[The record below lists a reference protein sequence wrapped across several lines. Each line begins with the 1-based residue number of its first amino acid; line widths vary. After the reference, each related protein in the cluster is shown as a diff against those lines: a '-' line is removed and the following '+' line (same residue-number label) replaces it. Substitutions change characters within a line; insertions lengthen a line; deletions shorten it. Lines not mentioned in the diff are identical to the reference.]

1 MRTRRISGPVPAL
14 CLGLCLAGAE
24 ASAQEGAVSRRGP
37 LEMRDEWLLAQP
49 RLTLPAT
56 SPDPFAPGET
66 RVRLDLDWGNDFGV
80 RGRVQPPQ
88 SIGFMVDGEHRTAA
102 LDVRRGVGARVVLG
116 VRLPVSW
123 RGAGVLDGLID
134 SWHRLTGLPDNRR
147 SFFPDRRLRVDGRD
161 ALARPIA
168 WTGSEGA
175 GLGDVELSGLW
186 AFQRPAGRGWSAAVQ
201 GRVALPTG
209 TGPFDS
215 SGVDAGAQL
224 LAAHPLGAKL
234 DVYLGLG
241 GTVFGERERNG
252 LRYTR
257 GRPEGFVALEWHPTR
272 GLSLLG
278 QVDAAGG
285 LIDDVPAY
293 VGRHIQLRAGL
304 KRGIGEGVELQA
316 GFVEGA
322 SSVQSTTDFGVF
334 LGVSR
339 TLGGRGR

>member
-1 MRTRRISGPVPAL
+1 
-14 CLGLCLAGAE
+14 
-24 ASAQEGAVSRRGP
+24 
-37 LEMRDEWLLAQP
+37 MRDEWLLAQP

-56 SPDPFAPGET
+56 SPDPLAPGET

-80 RGRVQPPQ
+80 RGRAEPPQ
-88 SIGFMVDGEHRTAA
+88 DIGFLVDGEHRTAA
-102 LDVRRGVGARVVLG
+102 LDVRRGLGGSFVLG
-116 VRLPVSW
+116 ARLPVRW

-134 SWHRLTGLPDNRR
+134 AWHRFTGLPDNRR
-147 SFFPDRRLRVDGRD
+147 SFFPDRRLRVEGRD
-161 ALARPIA
+161 ASARPLA
-168 WTGSEGA
+168 WSGSEGA
-175 GLGDVELSGLW
+175 GLGDLELSGLW
-186 AFQRPAGRGWSAAVQ
+186 AFRRASRPGWSAAVQ

-209 TGPFDS
+209 TGPFEA

-224 LAAHPLGAKL
+224 LAAHPLGSKL

-252 LRYTR
+252 LRYAR
-257 GRPEGFVALEWHPTR
+257 ARPEGFFALEWHPTAR
-272 GLSLLG
+272 LSLLG
-278 QVDAAGG
+278 QVDVSGG
-285 LIDDVPAY
+285 LLEGVPAY
-293 VGRHIQLRAGL
+293 VGRHVQVRAGF

-339 TLGGRGR
+339 TLGARGR